1 VRLLSAMNKLP
12 RHSWYVFMMLAAAWL
27 VTQAAPS
34 DSSGLPLAARRHWTA
49 DNGNGTYSNP
59 LFYEEFEDP
68 DIIRVGEDYY
78 LAGTTM
84 HMSPAAQ
91 LMHSKDLV
99 NWDLAGYCMQRL
111 DLGPAFRLE
120 GGNVYGRGIWAPCIR
135 FHNGIFY
142 VFSNVNGV
150 GLQVFHSRSIQGP
163 WERNQLPGRHD
174 LSVLFDDDGKIY
186 IISGNRSPYPIEE
199 LTPDQKDFVPG
210 VRHQLVSRMGE
221 GHHLYKIHGKY
232 VDVSAIPGGPVDQM
246 VAVADSIDG
255 PWKIERMVQGE
266 SLGVTAAAPLHAQ
279 ANDRGLWLHQGG
291 IVNTPSDEWWS
302 IIMSDHG
309 SAGRMVALVPIT
321 WNDGFPLI
329 GLPGNLRKAPNTW
342 LKPNTGHSE
351 EPRPAFI
358 HDDSFDSGKLN
369 PLWQWNHVPD
379 DSKWSLAEKPGVL
392 RLHSLSA
399 SNLWLARN
407 SLCQRQPGPESVMT
421 VELDSSGLK
430 ADDNAGLALLSTPY
444 AGIAV
449 VKAAEGATLQFFQGS
464 GNQRGGSGT
473 TSTNMVLR
481 APESPPTHV
490 WLRVACNFDTDQA
503 IFSWSPDGNQFRPL
517 GPTFVMKFQLTT
529 FQGVRP
535 ALFNFNTSGEPGGYA
550 DFDNY
555 VIEEP
560 RARGIEREIPMGKTI
575 VLTSGAD
582 GSFLAAETVTNV
594 LVNFPA
600 DVSGDIPQNGRFQ
613 VVDMGKGRVAL
624 KATNGRFISVNAE
637 ETVVLKNLSGKP
649 PGDSESFQ
657 WVNLM
662 RGDTMLMS
670 PVNHRYL
677 ATKPNEP
684 GPVTVSA
691 NGPTPARKG
700 GACFKWKTVE

>member
-1 VRLLSAMNKLP
+1 MKNSTWSCCCVFVLLATVARLSQ
-12 RHSWYVFMMLAAAWL
+12 AAA
-27 VTQAAPS
+27 S
-34 DSSGLPLAARRHWTA
+34 DSAGLPPAAQRHWTA

-84 HMSPAAQ
+84 HMNPAVQ

-99 NWDLAGYCMQRL
+99 NWELAGYCMERL
-111 DLGPAFRLE
+111 DLGPTFRLE

-135 FHNGIFY
+135 YHNGTFY

-150 GLQVFHSRSIQGP
+150 GLQVFRSSSIQGP
-163 WERNQLPGRHD
+163 WVRHQLPSRHD

-186 IISGNRSPYPIEE
+186 IISGGRSPYPIEE
-199 LTPDQKDFVPG
+199 LTPDLKDFVPG
-210 VRHQLVSRMGE
+210 VRHQLVGRMGE
-221 GHHLYKIHGKY
+221 GHHLYKIHDKY

-255 PWKIERMVQGE
+255 PWKIERMVQAE

-279 ANDRGLWLHQGG
+279 SNDRGLWLHQGG

-309 SAGRMVALVPIT
+309 SAGRMVALVPLT

-342 LKPNTGHSE
+342 LKPNTGHFE
-351 EPRPAFI
+351 QPRPAFI
-358 HDDSFDSGKLN
+358 HDDNFDSGKLN
-369 PLWQWNHVPD
+369 PLWQWNHVPN
-379 DSKWSLAEKPGVL
+379 DSKWSLTEKPGVL
-392 RLHSLSA
+392 RLRSLSA
-399 SNLWLARN
+399 SNFWTARN
-407 SLCQRQPGPESVMT
+407 SLCQRPPGPESVMT
-421 VELDSSGLK
+421 VELDSTGLQ
-430 ADDNAGLALLSTPY
+430 AGDNAGLALLSTPY

-464 GNQRGGSGT
+464 ANQRGGSST
-473 TSTNMVLR
+473 ASTNMVVR
-481 APESPPTHV
+481 APGSPATHV

-503 IFSWSPDGNQFRPL
+503 IFSWSPDGNQFRSL
-517 GPTFVMKFQLTT
+517 GPTFVMKFQLAT

-535 ALFNFNTSGEPGGYA
+535 ALFNFNISAESGGFA

-555 VIEEP
+555 VVEEP
-560 RARGIEREIPMGKTI
+560 RARGIEHEIPVGKTI
-575 VLTSGAD
+575 SLTSGAD
-582 GSFLAAETVTNV
+582 GSFLAAETRTNV
-594 LVNFPA
+594 LVNIPA
-600 DVSGDIPQNGRFQ
+600 DASGAIAHNATFQ
-613 VVDMGKGRVAL
+613 VVDLGKGRVAL
-624 KATNGRFISVNAE
+624 KAANNRFVSAIE
-637 ETVVLKNLSGKP
+637 EAAVLKELAGKP
-649 PGDSESFQ
+649 PGDAESFQ

-670 PVNHRYL
+670 LANHRYL

-684 GPVTVSA
+684 GLVTVSA
-691 NGPTPARKG
+691 TGPTPARKG